1 MSGSPADSSENWTR
15 LYEVA
20 AAQGGYFTT
29 EQAQSVGYSPQLLRH
44 HVRAGRLERARRGI
58 YRLVHFPIGEHE
70 ELVVAWLWSAQ
81 QGVVSH
87 ESALELHGLSDVLPA
102 AVQLTVPVSWS
113 RRRLRIP
120 GAVVLSFAEV
130 PENDRDWHG
139 PVPITT
145 VRRTLADCAAAGL
158 SPEHLRAAARDA
170 LRVGAVR
177 PSEIAAVHE
186 ALAPYGG
193 IEP

>member
-1 MSGSPADSSENWTR
+1 MNEATTRSPDWDQLFEI
-15 LYEVA
+15 A
-20 AAQGGYFTT
+20 AAQDGLFTT
-29 EQAQSVGYSPQLLRH
+29 QQAAEAGYSPQLLAH
-44 HVRAGRLERARRGI
+44 HLGAWRMLRVRRGI